1 MGHHVSMEEIGLT
14 ITMPSNKSTL
24 SDATGG
30 FIMKHKMGCSG
41 TPPVFVRIVGLIFAT
56 FISFLSVI
64 PGNTQAA
71 VATSITP
78 TTGAGNLNTTITQ
91 NGNVY
96 TITDGTRAGTNLF
109 HSFGNFG
116 VGAGDIANFLN
127 TPVNGSLPLTSNIL
141 GRVTGGNIS
150 NLFGTIQTTGF
161 GNTNLFLMNPAGIIF
176 GPNATLNVGGSVTF
190 TTANNLR
197 LNDGALFNAMP
208 GPAAA
213 LLSAAPVAAFGFL
226 SSSLG
231 TITAQG
237 SNLTVEPGNA
247 INLVAGDISIQPT
260 EIVPGMMQMARLRA
274 QEGQINLV
282 SIASPGE
289 VSASTFQPAPGMAGG
304 SITLGPGT
312 FVDVS
317 GNAGG
322 TVRIRG
328 GSLVMDNATISA
340 DTVNA
345 NGASSAVDIQLTG
358 DLLISADLNPA
369 ITARTTGSGNAGD
382 TLISSANMSVTA
394 TTEDILAV
402 IDSHTSGSGKGGS
415 VSLVTGNLQV
425 DGSNALGLIYFVDSG
440 TIGLDG
446 GHGGDV
452 AITARTIDFNTAP
465 ISTGQSVALQSG
477 EDATGS
483 AGNVRI
489 SADSLHMTLSPIVTD
504 GGFFDVGR
512 AGDITVT
519 AHEIMLDNS
528 DMTALSFEQGGQI
541 TISANHLFTNGSMIH
556 TNTASLAGGGV
567 SVSADTIELTN
578 GSQIVSDTAGNGA
591 AGSIVIVAN
600 DHITLSAQPPFF
612 RPSGIFSNSFGR
624 SGSFGDAASV
634 TITTPRLEMMNG
646 SRINTITK
654 SSGRG
659 GDVTITTTGPI
670 SISGEFPKDIPE
682 PLFSLGTIHPSGIFT
697 STIGGKCSGPCG
709 NAGNISIH
717 TGSLSMGTG
726 SQINSGTSSSGQG
739 GDITITAGNT
749 IAMSGT
755 LSTGQPGGIQSRTIG
770 TGPDSG
776 AGGNIALAA
785 GQSVTISDGAAVSA
799 SSTGSGNAGN
809 ISINAG
815 QQFEMRNSSVK
826 TEAALASGGNIDIQA
841 IDRIRLVNSSIST
854 SVLGGAGSG
863 GNITI
868 DPNVVILQNSQII
881 AQAVQ
886 GAGGNISIVT
896 PLFLADAGSLV
907 DASSQFGL
915 SGSVNIQSPTSN
927 LAGTVSSLPSSLR
940 QVQSLQT
947 GRCAALAD
955 SRSSSLIVAGRDIL
969 PAEPGGWSPSPFAL
983 MGEEADSLA
992 MASPPVAAMIAAA
1005 DAPVSLRR
1013 LTPAG
1018 FLIQSF
1024 AESGL
1029 TGCRA

>member
-1 MGHHVSMEEIGLT
+1 
-14 ITMPSNKSTL
+14 
-24 SDATGG
+24 
-30 FIMKHKMGCSG
+30 MKHKVGRSG
-41 TPPVFVRIVGLIFAT
+41 TIPGFVRIIALIFAT

-64 PGNTQAA
+64 PGNARAA

-78 TTGAGNLNTTITQ
+78 TTGAGIPNTTVTQ

-96 TITDGTRAGTNLF
+96 NITDGTRAGTNLF
-109 HSFGNFG
+109 HSFGNFS

-141 GRVTGGNIS
+141 GRVTGGNVS

-161 GNTNLFLMNPAGIIF
+161 GNANLFLMNPAGIVF
-176 GPNATLNVGGSVTF
+176 GPTATLNVGGSVTF
-190 TTANNLR
+190 TTANSIR
-197 LNDGALFNAMP
+197 LTDTGILHADPTSTSVLT
-208 GPAAA
+208 
-213 LLSAAPVAAFGFL
+213 SAPVAAFGFL
-226 SSSLG
+226 GSNPG
-231 TITAQG
+231 AITVQG
-237 SNLTVEPGNA
+237 SNLSVPTGQSLSF
-247 INLVAGDISIQPT
+247 IAGDIAIGPSEATGNPPQPAH
-260 EIVPGMMQMARLRA
+260 IAAP
-274 QEGQINLV
+274 EGRINLV
-282 SIASPGE
+282 SGASTGE
-289 VSASTFQPAPGMAGG
+289 VMASTFQPTPGMAGG

-312 FVDVS
+312 LVDVS

-345 NGASSAVDIQLTG
+345 NGALSAVDIQLTG

-369 ITARTTGSGNAGD
+369 VTARTTGSGNAGD

-402 IDSHTSGSGKGGS
+402 IDPHTTGSGRAGN
-415 VSLVTGNLQV
+415 VTITTGNLQV
-425 DGSNALGLIYFVDSG
+425 DGSNALGLIYFIDSG

-452 AITARTIDFNTAP
+452 TITARTIDVNTAP

-528 DMTALSFEQGGQI
+528 DMTALSFERGGQI
-541 TISANHLFTNGSMIH
+541 RISANHLLTNESMLH
-556 TNTASLAGGGV
+556 ANTASLAGGGV

-591 AGSIVIVAN
+591 AGSIIIVAN

-634 TITTPRLEMMNG
+634 TITTPRLEMLNG

-659 GDVTITTTGPI
+659 GDVAITTTGPI
-670 SISGEFPKDIPE
+670 LISGEFPKDIPE

-709 NAGNISIH
+709 SAGNIAIT
-717 TGSLSMGTG
+717 TGSLAMGTG
-726 SQINSGTSSSGQG
+726 SQIDSGTSSNGQG
-739 GDITITAGNT
+739 GNITIAAIDK

-755 LSTGQPGGIQSRTIG
+755 LTTSQPGGIQSRTIG
-770 TGPDSG
+770 TAPDAGS
-776 AGGNIALAA
+776 GGNIFLTA
-785 GQSVTISDGAAVSA
+785 GQSVTISDGASVSA
-799 SSTGSGNAGN
+799 SSTGPGNAGN
-809 ISINAG
+809 IAINAG

-826 TEAALASGGNIDIQA
+826 TEAAQASGGNIDIQA

-854 SVLGGAGSG
+854 SVLGGSGSG

-868 DPNVVILQNSQII
+868 DPNVVILQNSQVI

-886 GAGGNISIVT
+886 GAGGNISITT
-896 PLFLADAGSLV
+896 PLFLADASSLV

-915 SGSVNIQSPTSN
+915 NGTVNIQSPTSN

-983 MGEEADSLA
+983 IMEQTEPLALASEES
-992 MASPPVAAMIAAA
+992 SPLVAAMTASA

-1018 FLIQSF
+1018 FLTQRF